1 MRPLRAVVHDCDPW
15 CLVYCRRSINVYGI
29 GVAVGM
35 GGVGMNQSKRKK
47 DRREEIKVQR
57 GVKMNHMYGSV
68 YEV

>member
-15 CLVYCRRSINVYGI
+15 CLVYCRRSINVYGM

-47 DRREEIKVQR
+47 ETREERMEEGRKKVQ
-57 GVKMNHMYGSV
+57 NIPD
-68 YEV
+68 